1 MDDVWADD
9 VSLTDASYDREVAER
24 NWNKLQDEH
33 GVVGYKEGIS
43 EGKRVS
49 LQQGFDQG
57 YVEGAEI
64 AHQLGRMR
72 GVLST
77 LIQLY
82 GSPTSQSTTVT
93 TADLEE
99 LKALHQQ
106 LETLGVEQIFTLGYF
121 KGEKTASGTNAHPAK
136 VSELCN
142 KVASMITRLGWE

>member
-9 VSLTDASYDREVAER
+9 VSLTDASYDREVAQR

-43 EGKRVS
+43 EGKQVS

-72 GVLST
+72 GVLRVRPS
-77 LIQLY
+77 LQPI
-82 GSPTSQSTTVT
+82 
-93 TADLEE
+93 
-99 LKALHQQ
+99 
-106 LETLGVEQIFTLGYF
+106 
-121 KGEKTASGTNAHPAK
+121 
-136 VSELCN
+136 
-142 KVASMITRLGWE
+142 